1 MGFRPIPFPSRNS
14 KNATSHARGRFL
26 LRNFLKEKTN
36 MNNKLETSLS
46 QNDLNCLFSTKV
58 EKASNHYFYI
68 ITNTHKIYIKN
79 PQITWEQPYTE
90 PDGATIKYVD
100 TTETVI
106 APTSTTRTELFFNG
120 VASIEN
126 FPDLALF
133 DSVILDSTIIE
144 PIELLKNKQ
153 FSYNLDYH
161 LYDFG
166 SSQDIDLY
174 DDEKSLSQKEWNHM
188 FEQGVPNIN
197 TKKPIVFTADI
208 ETVPL
213 PIKETVE
220 FVIPGTEH
228 KIVIDVDSTRKNCL
242 VDIVVS
248 SLDETIEEALVHI
261 DNFDNKDQLLTA
273 VYLEDDEPVDIFQKE
288 L

>member
-166 SSQDIDLY
+166 SGQDIDLY
-174 DDEKSLSQKEWNHM
+174 DDEKSLSQKEWNRM

>member
-1 MGFRPIPFPSRNS
+1 
-14 KNATSHARGRFL
+14 
-26 LRNFLKEKTN
+26 

-166 SSQDIDLY
+166 SGQDIDLY

>member
-166 SSQDIDLY
+166 SGQDIDLY